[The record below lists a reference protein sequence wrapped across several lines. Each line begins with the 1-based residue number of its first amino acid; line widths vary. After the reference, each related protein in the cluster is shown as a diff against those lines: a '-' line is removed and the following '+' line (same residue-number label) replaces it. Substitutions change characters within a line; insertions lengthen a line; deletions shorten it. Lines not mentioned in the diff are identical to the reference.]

1 VTTRSAGPARKTAR
15 PTIPV
20 PPAPQKAVAPAL
32 SALMPPAP
40 AFAEIARSCLVQLTA
55 NAAGALAGD
64 DPEYVHQMRVA
75 LRRLRSALR
84 MFAPHLAGDFF
95 EQARPELQWLAAL
108 LGSARDW
115 DVLAGQTLPRIF
127 GAHPPRLAGTLERTL
142 QGLIAERRAA
152 GRAAIRKALA
162 GRRYKSLLRQWEHAL
177 AALEAGHHQGGR
189 LPGFAARVLARADQP
204 IHLRHG
210 ALVKMSVARRHRYR
224 IATKRLRYAVD
235 FFAPLFSGKRA
246 KRYAGMLADLQDHL
260 GLINDN
266 AVALSLIATLPVTAG
281 AFGIVQRTLEP
292 SSAEALDEA
301 QAAAQKLGRAHKFWI
316 AKAR

>member
-1 VTTRSAGPARKTAR
+1 M
-15 PTIPV
+15 
-20 PPAPQKAVAPAL
+20 PAPQKAVAPAL

-40 AFAEIARSCLVQLTA
+40 AFAAIARSCLTQLTA

-108 LGSARDW
+108 LGGVRDW
-115 DVLAGQTLPRIF
+115 DVLADQTLPRIF
-127 GAHPPRLAGTLERTL
+127 GAHPPRLAGTLERSL
-142 QGLIAERRAA
+142 RGWIAERRAA
-152 GRAAIRKALA
+152 ACAAIRKALA
-162 GRRYKSLLRQWEHAL
+162 GRRYKSLPRRWERAL
-177 AALEAGHHQGGR
+177 AALEASHDQRGR
-189 LPGFAARVLARADQP
+189 LPGFAARVLARADKP
-204 IHLRHG
+204 IHLSHG

-224 IATKRLRYAVD
+224 IAAKRLRYAVD
-235 FFAPLFSGKRA
+235 FFAPLFPGKRA
-246 KRYAGMLADLQDHL
+246 KRYAATLADLQDHL

-281 AFGIVQRTLEP
+281 AFGIVQRSLEH
-292 SSAEALDEA
+292 SSAGALEQA
-301 QAAAQKLGRAHKFWI
+301 QAAAQKLGRARKFWSP
-316 AKAR
+316 KAR